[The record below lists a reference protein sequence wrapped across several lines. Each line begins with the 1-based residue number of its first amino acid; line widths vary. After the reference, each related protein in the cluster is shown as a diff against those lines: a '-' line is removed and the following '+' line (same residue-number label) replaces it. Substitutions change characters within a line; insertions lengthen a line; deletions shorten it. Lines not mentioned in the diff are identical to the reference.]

1 MNKSIE
7 IKQDWKKSGVEK
19 SKKKNSLVGFIVFF
33 WGFFGFII

>member
-19 SKKKNSLVGFIVFF
+19 SKKKKTALWVLLF
-33 WGFFGFII
+33 FFGAFLVL

>member
-19 SKKKNSLVGFIVFF
+19 SKKKNSLVGFIVFG
-33 WGFFGFII
+33 GFFGFII